1 MAFRLTRRRF
11 LRSAVS
17 ASLAFSGLGALNG
30 CSDSSSNP
38 DPLAGFDGFGELL
51 PDPEGVMDL
60 PAGFSYRLVSEWKT
74 PMSDGF
80 LQPALSDGM
89 HAFAGPNGRT
99 VLVRNHELY
108 SDPINL
114 GAFGEGNRLLPQVDR
129 SKVYDWGNGK
139 PALGGTTTIV
149 YDTRTQSVEEMFL
162 SLVGTTRNCAG
173 GATPWG
179 SWVTCEEFVSLPNTV
194 GLEKRHGFNFEV
206 PASARGLVEPVALEA
221 MGRFNH
227 EAIAVD
233 PETGIV
239 YQTEDR
245 YESLFYRF
253 IPNVPGELA
262 AGGRLQA
269 LVAIDRPAL
278 DTRNFKEAVVPVGER
293 IPVRWIDLEDIASPN
308 DDLRLRG
315 ASDGAAIFARGEG
328 VVTGADGIY
337 FSATAGG
344 RRKSDT
350 IGGTGQIWRYVPSP
364 AEGTP
369 DEERAPGTLEL
380 VFEPDDDTILDMGD
394 NIVVSPWG
402 DLFICEDG
410 ESDKDSLVVLRPN
423 GTFYRFATN
432 MLDQSEFAGVTFSPD
447 DSTMFVNY
455 QWSGKTF
462 AITGPW
468 PRMRG

>member
-1 MAFRLTRRRF
+1 MAFPLTRRRF

-17 ASLAFSGLGALNG
+17 ASIAFSGLGAIGG
-30 CSDSSSNP
+30 CGNSSSGP
-38 DPLAGFDGFGELL
+38 DPLAGFDGFGELVQD
-51 PDPEGVMDL
+51 PDGIMDL
-60 PAGFSYRLVSEWKT
+60 PAGFSYRVISEWKA

-99 VLVRNHELY
+99 ILVRNHELY

-129 SKVYDWGNGK
+129 SRVFDWGNGK
-139 PALGGTTTIV
+139 PALGGTTTV
-149 YDTRTQSVEEMFL
+149 VFDTRTQTIERMFL
-162 SLVGTTRNCAG
+162 SLVGTTRNCGG

-206 PASARGLVEPVALEA
+206 PANAQGLVQPVALEA

-245 YESLFYRF
+245 YESLFYRY
-253 IPNVPGELA
+253 IPDVPGKLA

-269 LVAIDRPAL
+269 LVARDRAKL
-278 DTRNFKEAVVPVGER
+278 DTRNFNEATVAVGER
-293 IPVRWIDLEDIASPN
+293 IPVLWIDLEDITPVN

-315 ASDGAAIFARGEG
+315 ASNGAAIFARGEG
-328 VVTGADGIY
+328 MVTGADGIY
-337 FSATAGG
+337 FAATAGG
-344 RRKSDT
+344 RKSDA

-369 DEERAPGTLEL
+369 DEDREPGTLEL
-380 VFEPDDDTILDMGD
+380 IFEPNDNTVLDMSD

-402 DLFICEDG
+402 DLFLCEDG
-410 ESDKDSLVVLRPN
+410 ESDEDSLVVLRPN
-423 GTFYRFATN
+423 GSFYRFATN
-432 MLDQSEFAGVTFSPD
+432 KLDQSEFAGVTFSPD
-447 DSTMFVNY
+447 GTTMFVNY

-468 PRMRG
+468 PVMRG

>member
-1 MAFRLTRRRF
+1 MAFPLTRRRF

-17 ASLAFSGLGALNG
+17 ASIAFSGLGAIGG
-30 CSDSSSNP
+30 CGNSSSGP
-38 DPLAGFDGFGELL
+38 DPLAGFDGFGELV
-51 PDPEGVMDL
+51 PDPDGIMDL
-60 PAGFSYRLVSEWKT
+60 PAGFSYRVISEWKA

-99 VLVRNHELY
+99 ILVRNHELY

-129 SKVYDWGNGK
+129 SRVFDWGNGK
-139 PALGGTTTIV
+139 PALGGTTTV
-149 YDTRTQSVEEMFL
+149 VFDTRTQTIERMFL

-206 PASARGLVEPVALEA
+206 PANAQGLVQPVALEA

-245 YESLFYRF
+245 YESLFYRY
-253 IPNVPGELA
+253 IPDVPGKLA

-269 LVAIDRPAL
+269 LVARDRAKL
-278 DTRNFKEAVVPVGER
+278 DTRNFNEATVAVGER
-293 IPVRWIDLEDIASPN
+293 IPVLWIDLEDITPVN

-315 ASDGAAIFARGEG
+315 ASNGAAIFARGEG
-328 VVTGADGIY
+328 MVTGADGTSRRPPAVARAMRSAERARSGATSRARPRARRTRTGSLGRSNSSSSPTTTR
-337 FSATAGG
+337 FSICATTSSC
-344 RRKSDT
+344 RH
-350 IGGTGQIWRYVPSP
+350 GGTCSSARTARATKTVSSCCARTVHSTVSPPTSSTSRSSP
-364 AEGTP
+364 APRSRLT
-369 DEERAPGTLEL
+369 ERRC
-380 VFEPDDDTILDMGD
+380 
-394 NIVVSPWG
+394 S
-402 DLFICEDG
+402 
-410 ESDKDSLVVLRPN
+410 
-423 GTFYRFATN
+423 
-432 MLDQSEFAGVTFSPD
+432 
-447 DSTMFVNY
+447 
-455 QWSGKTF
+455 
-462 AITGPW
+462 
-468 PRMRG
+468 

>member
-1 MAFRLTRRRF
+1 MAFPLTRRRF

-17 ASLAFSGLGALNG
+17 ASIAFSGLGAIGG
-30 CSDSSSNP
+30 CGNSSSGP
-38 DPLAGFDGFGELL
+38 DPLAGFDGFGELV
-51 PDPEGVMDL
+51 PDPDGIMDL
-60 PAGFSYRLVSEWKT
+60 PAGFSYRVISEWKA

-99 VLVRNHELY
+99 ILVRNHELY

-114 GAFGEGNRLLPQVDR
+114 GAFF
-129 SKVYDWGNGK
+129 DWGNGK
-139 PALGGTTTIV
+139 PALGGTTTV
-149 YDTRTQSVEEMFL
+149 VFDTRTQTIERMFL

-206 PASARGLVEPVALEA
+206 PANAQGLVQPVALEA

-245 YESLFYRF
+245 YESLFYRY
-253 IPNVPGELA
+253 IPDVPGKLA

-269 LVAIDRPAL
+269 LVARDRAKL
-278 DTRNFKEAVVPVGER
+278 DTRNFNEATVAVGER
-293 IPVRWIDLEDIASPN
+293 IPVLWIDLEDITPVN

-315 ASDGAAIFARGEG
+315 ASNGAAIFARGEG
-328 VVTGADGIY
+328 MVTGADGIY
-337 FSATAGG
+337 FAATAGG
-344 RRKSDT
+344 RKSDA

-369 DEERAPGTLEL
+369 DEDREPGTLEL
-380 VFEPDDDTILDMGD
+380 IFEPNDNTVLDMCD

-402 DLFICEDG
+402 DLFLCEDG
-410 ESDKDSLVVLRPN
+410 ESDEDSLVVLRPN
-423 GTFYRFATN
+423 GSFYRFATN
-432 MLDQSEFAGVTFSPD
+432 KLDQSEFAGATFSPD
-447 DSTMFVNY
+447 GTTMFVNY

-468 PRMRG
+468 PVMRG